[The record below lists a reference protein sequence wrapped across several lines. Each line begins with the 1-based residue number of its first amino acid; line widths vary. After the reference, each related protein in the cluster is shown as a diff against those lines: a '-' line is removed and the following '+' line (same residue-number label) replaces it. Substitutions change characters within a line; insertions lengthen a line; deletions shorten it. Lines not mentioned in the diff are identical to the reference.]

1 MMTGMTTMIV
11 AIVAAIVVTMMD
23 GGGSVTVLP
32 VTTMMMTMTTIDIP
46 RQDPMFMPGLAP
58 GIFIDGTHEWG
69 QKIDDAGELSFG
81 IRIVR

>member
-1 MMTGMTTMIV
+1 
-11 AIVAAIVVTMMD
+11 MMD

-32 VTTMMMTMTTIDIP
+32 VTTMTTIDIP

-58 GIFIDGTHEWG
+58 GIFIHGTHEWG

>member
-1 MMTGMTTMIV
+1 MIV

-23 GGGSVTVLP
+23 GGRSVTVLP
-32 VTTMMMTMTTIDIP
+32 VTTMMMMTTTTIDIP
-46 RQDPMFMPGLAP
+46 RQNPMFMPGLAP

-69 QKIDDAGELSFG
+69 QKIDDAGELSSG